1 MIKDR
6 LYQSIRFIKA
16 RLFKAYKTSS
26 EKISDVTVES
36 SKETVINIAESAL
49 DSASS
54 AINSAT
60 EIVTK
65 PISDMKYISK
75 QNDKI
80 KKIIVNANE
89 KIEPARIRVNK
100 TLECF
105 GEVKINIIGT
115 TLAEFSSL
123 MGTIKNLPY
132 EHNEIKDSKNAF
144 SFTEQSLDDLNV
156 ASISAAGLIKNGAV
170 ASAGGALSASAV
182 YGTVAL
188 LGSASTGTAI
198 GTLSGVA
205 ATNATLA
212 WLGGGALAVGGGGI
226 AFGTMVLGGLALV
239 PAISYFIW
247 KGSFNFS
254 DKKEK
259 IDENYSEALEYSQS
273 VDEAIIKFESLERF
287 IESAT
292 SVIERHNVACI
303 QCNKQTINII
313 SNKGKNFNK
322 YTDEQKK
329 LIEKQSNYIEGLLNL
344 INTPLMDESGTL
356 NNEAVNVMK
365 YANDFLSD
373 RGEIE
378 FIDFKRERTSV
389 LLWLLLI
396 LILIAVTSVSYA
408 GQNESF
414 SKSKKQLRKIYQN
427 NQTTFY
433 CGCSYNYKDKKDMI
447 DETSCGYKPRLPYFK
462 SGKPNIRSKRIEWEH
477 VVPAENFGRQF
488 TCWRNGDS
496 SCVTSKGKS
505 YKGRRCCTKVNKKYR
520 VMQADMHNLVPTVG
534 ELNADRSN
542 YRFDFE
548 LPNATQYGACEFE
561 VIFKERRARV
571 KQDIRGNIA
580 RSYLYMND
588 QHGMTLSK
596 QEIKKYK
603 AWNKEDPI
611 DAWEQAR
618 NLKILKIQGNL
629 NTFIAP

>member
-1 MIKDR
+1 MIKNR
-6 LYQSIRFIKA
+6 LNRGIK
-16 RLFKAYKTSS
+16 FVKSKIFEAYKTSS
-26 EKISDVTVES
+26 DKISDISVKS
-36 SKETVINIAESAL
+36 SKETVVSIAENAF

-60 EIVTK
+60 DIVTK
-65 PISDMKYISK
+65 PITDMKYISN
-75 QNDKI
+75 QNEKI
-80 KKIIVNANE
+80 KKIIDEANE

-105 GEVKINIIGT
+105 GEIKINIIGT

-132 EHNEIKDSKNAF
+132 EHNEIKNSKNSF

-156 ASISAAGLIKNGAV
+156 ASISAAGLIKNGAI

-226 AFGTMVLGGLALV
+226 ALGTMVLGGLALV

-247 KGSFNFS
+247 KGSFSFS

-273 VDEAIIKFESLERF
+273 VDEAIVKFESLERF

-292 SVIERHNVACI
+292 GVIERYNVACI

-313 SNKGKNFNK
+313 SSKGKNFNK
-322 YTDEQKK
+322 YTDEQKY
-329 LIEKQSNYIEGLLNL
+329 LIEKQSNYIEGLLDL

-365 YANDFLSD
+365 SSNDFLID
-373 RGEIE
+373 RDEIE
-378 FIDFKRERTSV
+378 FINFKRERVSW
-389 LLWLLLI
+389 LWWLLLI
-396 LILIAVTSVSYA
+396 VIMIVITSVSYA

-414 SKSKKQLRKIYQN
+414 SKSKKQLRKIYLN

-433 CGCSYNYKDKKDMI
+433 CVCSYNFKNKKDMI
-447 DETSCGYKPRLPYFK
+447 DATSCGYKPRLPYFK

-488 TCWRNGDS
+488 RCWRNGDS
-496 SCVTSKGKS
+496 SCVNSKGKS
-505 YKGRRCCTKVNKKYR
+505 YKGRRCCTKVNQNYR
-520 VMQADMHNLVPTVG
+520 IMQADMHNLVPAVG

-548 LPNATQYGACEFE
+548 LPKATQYGACEFE
-561 VIFKERRARV
+561 VLFKERRVRV
-571 KQDIRGNIA
+571 KKDIRGNIA

-588 QHGMTLSK
+588 QHGMALSK

-603 AWNKEDPI
+603 AWNKEDPV

-618 NLKILKIQGNL
+618 NLQIQKVQGNL
-629 NTFIAP
+629 NSFIAP